1 MTQSWASSMRTTLAA
16 SGTRCAT
23 GCGSSRCRFIRK
35 DPPDRVR
42 SLCGAEL
49 QEARTFQTGN
59 LQVPGF
65 CAHLRQ
71 VPTRRL
77 PDQEEV
83 TSRPHVREAPG
94 DQGGVA
100 ASNAQANS

>member
-1 MTQSWASSMRTTLAA
+1 ERRSPLPGRDARQAAGVLAVASS
-16 SGTRCAT
+16 G
-23 GCGSSRCRFIRK
+23 K

-42 SLCGAEL
+42 PLCGAEL

-100 ASNAQANS
+100 TANAPANS